1 MDSDMEPPKYEEVVL
16 TPPNSSVFTPSVPI
30 IQYNPQILPAPDQE
44 VVLTPPNS
52 SVYIIGAPG
61 QYNLQIPDQSPPP
74 QLYSPQVRVSVKA
87 QCVSCPSYHKK
98 VMTKVIV
105 GYCIIV
111 YCICI
116 LSLVY
121 LGKC

>member
-1 MDSDMEPPKYEEVVL
+1 MDSGMKPPKYEEVVL
-16 TPPNSSVFTPSVPI
+16 TPPNSSVYTVS
-30 IQYNPQILPAPDQE
+30 
-44 VVLTPPNS
+44 
-52 SVYIIGAPG
+52 APG

-74 QLYSPQVRVSVKA
+74 QLSSPQVKVSVKA
-87 QCVSCPSYHKK
+87 QCVSCPTYHKK

-105 GYCIIV
+105 GYCIVV

-121 LGKC
+121 LGKW

>member
-1 MDSDMEPPKYEEVVL
+1 MEPPKYKEVVL
-16 TPPNSSVFTPSVPI
+16 TPPNSSVFTAGAPR
-30 IQYNPQILPAPDQE
+30 QYNPQILPAPDQE
-44 VVLTPPNS
+44 VVLTPPNN

-61 QYNLQIPDQSPPP
+61 QYCLQIPDQCSPP
-74 QLYSPQVRVSVKA
+74 QLSSPQVKVSVKA

-121 LGKC
+121 LGKW